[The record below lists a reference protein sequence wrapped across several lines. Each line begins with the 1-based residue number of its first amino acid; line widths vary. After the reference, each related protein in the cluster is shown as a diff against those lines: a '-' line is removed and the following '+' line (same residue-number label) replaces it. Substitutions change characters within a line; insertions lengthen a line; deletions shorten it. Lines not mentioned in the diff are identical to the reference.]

1 VDGPELAE
9 SPAAQNIED
18 ASMRVLEY
26 IVGGLAAIAALL
38 LGLVR

>member
-1 VDGPELAE
+1 MNRPELADP
-9 SPAAQNIED
+9 PAARNVED

-38 LGLVR
+38 LGLLR

>member
-1 VDGPELAE
+1 MNRPELADQQG
-9 SPAAQNIED
+9 ARNVED
-18 ASMRVLEY
+18 ASMRALEY